1 MHSISETR
9 LKKLD
14 DESGP
19 FDALI
24 LAAAGLLRS
33 NREERITGYLSSPTM
48 LHATGQG
55 AIAVEIR
62 SGDKRM
68 KDLVSRLN
76 HAATEWRTS
85 CERALLRTLEGGC
98 SVPVGVETQYLSN
111 PCPAFKKIELRAVIV
126 SLDGQT
132 AVEHVESRNIKN
144 VKEAEQLGIEVAEVL
159 IQAGGKAI
167 LEELGR
173 IVAQK
178 NVKGVNDQIA
188 TLEKQKS
195 EAKQEH
201 EGLDHEQLHRQLQ
214 A

>member
-1 MHSISETR
+1 
-9 LKKLD
+9 
-14 DESGP
+14 
-19 FDALI
+19 
-24 LAAAGLLRS
+24 
-33 NREERITGYLSSPTM
+33 M

-68 KDLVSRLN
+68 QDLVSRLN
-76 HAATEWRTS
+76 HQATEWRTS

-98 SVPVGVETQYLSN
+98 SVPVGVETRYLTN
-111 PCPAFKKIELRAVIV
+111 PCPAFKKLELRAVIV

-132 AVEHVESRNIKN
+132 AVEHCESRNVKN
-144 VKEAEQLGIEVAEVL
+144 VKEAEALGVDVAQVL
-159 IQAGGKAI
+159 IEGGGKMI

-188 TLEKQKS
+188 TLEKQKM
-195 EAKQEH
+195 EAGNQHGEH
-201 EGLDHEQLHRQLQ
+201 HAPQQ
-214 A
+214 AYTSSD